1 MQPSLPR
8 RLKFNRQHSDLTP
21 KEKCETVVKSLFKDH
36 GKKDKDALEAAN
48 IELQSKTKTL
58 HEYEQRMEDLRKK
71 SYQLSCLHR
80 HKDEIIDEMEIRI
93 NELTKELG
101 ESDRANDLL
110 KSISEKS
117 IEKIEVLEAEIRLIL
132 KNHENEIDF
141 LIEIN
146 AEEEKRSESYRIKNG
161 KLKED
166 IATVNKELIDA
177 TDEVDVLR
185 ENVKQNVE
193 KLQAMEARCQRTM
206 DENVML
212 LTEIEEISHQAEKDM
227 LRFVDENE
235 KMLSDLDNLRA
246 EKANLQNELSSKEG
260 IITALNDEIIANDV
274 DLDSKRDDIK
284 LAFNADLKSI
294 STKYEQQIAT
304 LKEVNDMKIK
314 EIESIFVLER
324 AKMIVDHTA
333 LLKNLQLT
341 NQSEI
346 ERINELAEEKIRISE
361 IQFEQK
367 LNAMESTIEQ
377 SIRQEKYMWQTELDK
392 CQKIAEAEIV
402 QCEFEKQD
410 LKTLLQ
416 SANELMRDKDETIS
430 GLHAKLNK
438 ENANFFKLREEYEN
452 EIKETRKE
460 CSRIMTEK
468 YNYQLT
474 LNNTRSTVN
483 ILMERLKKSDT
494 DVEILK
500 NDLELLTEE
509 KLKEETRNIKLA
521 EELVQLRAEADE
533 YRSALAALRQ
543 SSLALEREVKE
554 KESVFE
560 KLMTSEE
567 ETLET
572 VNKIGKL
579 FNDKLEENI
588 SKYIDMYNEIKLK
601 YDSRETYIKDMK
613 ALLDEFA
620 TGIELARIELDTK
633 DKLLYDLQQENKLFK
648 MENMTYKF
656 KCEQLENEQNDD
668 DKAPDDAMISKSVI
682 AKIITQLE
690 SDGLETNEFTNTSLF
705 CDEDKLVAENGS
717 LKEKLV
723 EKSKQIEF
731 LKEMLEMENIHANEN
746 MELKKKVHVCL
757 FFYYFFII
765 YTNSKNIG
773 NFNNIR

>member
-1 MQPSLPR
+1 M
-8 RLKFNRQHSDLTP
+8 
-21 KEKCETVVKSLFKDH
+21 
-36 GKKDKDALEAAN
+36 EAIN
-48 IELQSKTKTL
+48 IELKHKNQTL
-58 HEYEQRMEDLRKK
+58 QEYEQLIEDMRKK
-71 SYQLSCLHR
+71 SYQLSCSNR

-93 NELTKELG
+93 NELTKELS

-110 KSISEKS
+110 KNISEKS
-117 IEKIEVLEAEIRLIL
+117 IEKIEILEGEIRLIL

-146 AEEEKRSESYRIKNG
+146 AEEEKRSESYKIKNA
-161 KLKED
+161 KLKQD
-166 IATVNKELIDA
+166 IDAMQKELITA

-185 ENVKQNVE
+185 KNVQSNVE
-193 KLQAMEARCQRTM
+193 QLHKIDEKCKNTM
-206 DENVML
+206 DENL
-212 LTEIEEISHQAEKDM
+212 LLLAEIDEISHQAEKDM
-227 LRFVDENE
+227 LKFIEENE
-235 KMLSDLDNLRA
+235 KMLHDLDNLRS
-246 EKANLQNELSSKEG
+246 EKSNLLNELSTKEG
-260 IITALNDEIIANDV
+260 IINALNDEIIANDV
-274 DLDSKRDDIK
+274 DLDTKRDDIK
-284 LAFNADLKSI
+284 CSFNADLKSI
-294 STKYEQQIAT
+294 SSKYEKQIAT

-324 AKMIVDHTA
+324 AKLIADNMELVKK
-333 LLKNLQLT
+333 LKSN
-341 NQSEI
+341 NQKEI

-367 LNAMESTIEQ
+367 LSAMETTIEQ
-377 SIRQEKYMWQTELDK
+377 SILQEKYMWKSELDK

-410 LKTLLQ
+410 LKTLLH
-416 SANELMRDKDETIS
+416 SANELMRDKDETINN
-430 GLHAKLNK
+430 LRVQLQNENLNYL
-438 ENANFFKLREEYEN
+438 KLRDEFEN

-500 NDLELLTEE
+500 NELDLLTEE
-509 KLKEETRNIKLA
+509 KLKEETRNNKMA
-521 EELVQLRAEADE
+521 EELMQLRNEADE
-533 YRSALAALRQ
+533 YRNALAALRM

-588 SKYIDMYNEIKLK
+588 SKYIDMYNEIKTK

-620 TGIELARIELDTK
+620 TGIELARIELDSK
-633 DKLLYDLQQENKLFK
+633 DKLLYELQQENKLFK

-656 KCEQLENEQNDD
+656 KCEQFENEQHTIGQKTSSTAATSCSAATSNADD
-668 DKAPDDAMISKSVI
+668 DDGMIAKSVI
-682 AKIITQLE
+682 AKIIHQLE
-690 SDGLETNEFTNTSLF
+690 NGIDDAIIESNDLRNTSLF
-705 CDEDKLVAENGS
+705 CDEDKLAAENCT
-717 LKEKLV
+717 LKEKLI

-731 LKEMLEMENIHANEN
+731 LKEMLEMENVHASEN
-746 MELKKKVHVCL
+746 LELKKKVNK
-757 FFYYFFII
+757 F
-765 YTNSKNIG
+765 
-773 NFNNIR
+773 

>member
-1 MQPSLPR
+1 M
-8 RLKFNRQHSDLTP
+8 
-21 KEKCETVVKSLFKDH
+21 
-36 GKKDKDALEAAN
+36 EAIN
-48 IELQSKTKTL
+48 IELKHKNQTL
-58 HEYEQRMEDLRKK
+58 QEYEQLIEDMRKK
-71 SYQLSCLHR
+71 SYQLSCSNR

-93 NELTKELG
+93 NELTKELS

-110 KSISEKS
+110 KNISEKS
-117 IEKIEVLEAEIRLIL
+117 IEKIEILEGEIRLIL

-146 AEEEKRSESYRIKNG
+146 AEEEKRSESYKIKNA
-161 KLKED
+161 KLKQD
-166 IATVNKELIDA
+166 IDVMQKELISA

-185 ENVKQNVE
+185 KNVQSNVE
-193 KLQAMEARCQRTM
+193 QLHKIDEKCKNTM
-206 DENVML
+206 DENL
-212 LTEIEEISHQAEKDM
+212 LLLAEIDEISHQAEKDM
-227 LRFVDENE
+227 LKFIEENE
-235 KMLSDLDNLRA
+235 KMLHDLDNLRS
-246 EKANLQNELSSKEG
+246 EKSNLLNELSTKEG
-260 IITALNDEIIANDV
+260 IINALNDEIIANDV
-274 DLDSKRDDIK
+274 DLDTKRDDIK
-284 LAFNADLKSI
+284 CSFNADLKSI
-294 STKYEQQIAT
+294 SSKYEKQIAT

-324 AKMIVDHTA
+324 AKLIADNMELVKK
-333 LLKNLQLT
+333 LKSN
-341 NQSEI
+341 NQKEI

-367 LNAMESTIEQ
+367 LSAMETTIEQ
-377 SIRQEKYMWQTELDK
+377 SILQEKYMWKSELDK

-410 LKTLLQ
+410 LKTLLH
-416 SANELMRDKDETIS
+416 SANELMRDKDETINN
-430 GLHAKLNK
+430 LRVQLQNENLNYL
-438 ENANFFKLREEYEN
+438 KLRDEFEN

-500 NDLELLTEE
+500 NELDLLTEE
-509 KLKEETRNIKLA
+509 KLKEETRNNKMA
-521 EELVQLRAEADE
+521 EELMQLRNEADE
-533 YRSALAALRQ
+533 YRNALAALRM

-588 SKYIDMYNEIKLK
+588 SKYIDMYNEIKTK

-620 TGIELARIELDTK
+620 TGIELARIELDSK
-633 DKLLYDLQQENKLFK
+633 DKLLYELQQENKLFK

-656 KCEQLENEQNDD
+656 KCEQFENEQHTIGQKTSSTAATSCSAATSNADD
-668 DKAPDDAMISKSVI
+668 DDGMIAKSVI
-682 AKIITQLE
+682 AKIIHQLE
-690 SDGLETNEFTNTSLF
+690 NGIDDAIIESNDLRNTSLF
-705 CDEDKLVAENGS
+705 CDEDKLAAENCT
-717 LKEKLV
+717 LKEKLI

-731 LKEMLEMENIHANEN
+731 LKEMLEMENVHASEN
-746 MELKKKVHVCL
+746 LELKKKVNK
-757 FFYYFFII
+757 F
-765 YTNSKNIG
+765 
-773 NFNNIR
+773 

>member
-21 KEKCETVVKSLFKDH
+21 KEKSETVRSLFSKDH
-36 GKKDKDALEAAN
+36 DKKGKEAALEAVN
-48 IELQSKTKTL
+48 IELKHKNQTL
-58 HEYEQRMEDLRKK
+58 QEYEQVIEDMRKK
-71 SYQLSCLHR
+71 SYQLSCSNR

-93 NELTKELG
+93 NELTKELS

-110 KSISEKS
+110 KNISEKS

-146 AEEEKRSESYRIKNG
+146 AEEEKRSESYKIKNV
-161 KLKED
+161 KLKQEFD
-166 IATVNKELIDA
+166 AVQKELIDA
-177 TDEVDVLR
+177 ADEVDSLR
-185 ENVKQNVE
+185 ENLQRNVE
-193 KLQAMEARCQRTM
+193 KLQEFDEKCKRTM
-206 DENVML
+206 DENL
-212 LTEIEEISHQAEKDM
+212 LLLGEIDEISHQAEKDM
-227 LRFVDENE
+227 LKFIEENE
-235 KMLSDLDNLRA
+235 KMLHDLENLRS
-246 EKANLQNELSSKEG
+246 EKSNLLNELSTKEG
-260 IITALNDEIIANDV
+260 IISALNDEIIANDV
-274 DLDSKRDDIK
+274 DLDTKRDDIK
-284 LAFNADLKSI
+284 CAFNADLKSI
-294 STKYEQQIAT
+294 SGKYEKQIAT

-324 AKMIVDHTA
+324 AKLIADNSELVKK
-333 LLKNLQLT
+333 LKIN
-341 NQSEI
+341 NQKEI
-346 ERINELAEEKIRISE
+346 ERINEIAEEKIRISE

-367 LNAMESTIEQ
+367 LNAMEATIEQ
-377 SIRQEKYMWQTELDK
+377 SIMQEKFMWKNELDK

-410 LKTLLQ
+410 LKTLLH
-416 SANELMRDKDETIS
+416 SANELMRDKDETINS
-430 GLHAKLNK
+430 LHSKLQN
-438 ENANFFKLREEYEN
+438 ENVNYIKLRDEFEN

-500 NDLELLTEE
+500 NDLDLLTEE
-509 KLKEETRNIKLA
+509 KLKEEARNNKLA
-521 EELVQLRAEADE
+521 QELIQLRIEADE
-533 YRSALAALRQ
+533 YRNALAALRL

-588 SKYIDMYNEIKLK
+588 SKYIDMYNEIKSK

-620 TGIELARIELDTK
+620 TGIELARIELDSK
-633 DKLLYDLQQENKLFK
+633 DKLLYELQQENKLFK
-648 MENMTYKF
+648 MENMTYRF
-656 KCEQLENEQNDD
+656 KCEQFETEQYTNDNKTTSTTCGNAADD
-668 DKAPDDAMISKSVI
+668 DDGMIAKSVI
-682 AKIITQLE
+682 AKIIHQLE
-690 SDGLETNEFTNTSLF
+690 NVDDALVESNDLRNTSLF
-705 CDEDKLVAENGS
+705 CDEDKLAAENCT
-717 LKEKLV
+717 LKEKLI

-731 LKEMLEMENIHANEN
+731 LKEMLEMENVHASEN
-746 MELKKKVHVCL
+746 LELKKKVIT
-757 FFYYFFII
+757 FI
-765 YTNSKNIG
+765 
-773 NFNNIR
+773 FQ

>member
-21 KEKCETVVKSLFKDH
+21 KEKSETVVKSLFKDH
-36 GKKDKDALEAAN
+36 GKKDKDALEAAT
-48 IELQSKTKTL
+48 IELQNKTKTL
-58 HEYEQRMEDLRKK
+58 NEYEQRMEDLRKK

-101 ESDRANDLL
+101 ESDRANDFL

-146 AEEEKRSESYRIKNG
+146 AEEEKRSECYKMKNA
-161 KLKED
+161 KLKEE
-166 IATVNKELIDA
+166 IATVKKELIDA
-177 TDEVDVLR
+177 ADEVDALR
-185 ENVKQNVE
+185 ENVKRNVE
-193 KLQAMEARCQRTM
+193 KLQAIEDRCQKTM

-227 LRFVDENE
+227 LKFVDENE
-235 KMLSDLDNLRA
+235 KMLRDLDNLRA
-246 EKANLQNELSSKEG
+246 EKANLLNEMSAKES
-260 IITALNDEIIANDV
+260 IIAALNDEIIANDV

-294 STKYEQQIAT
+294 SAKYEQQIAT
-304 LKEVNDMKIK
+304 MKEVNDMKIK

-324 AKMIVDHTA
+324 AKLIADHTEKVRH
-333 LLKNLQLT
+333 LKSI

-346 ERINELAEEKIRISE
+346 ERTNELAEEKIRISE
-361 IQFEQK
+361 VQFEQK
-367 LNAMESTIEQ
+367 LHAMESTIEQ
-377 SIRQEKYMWQTELDK
+377 SIMHEKYMWQTELDK

-416 SANELMRDKDETIS
+416 SANELMRDKDETI
-430 GLHAKLNK
+430 GELQTKLNQ
-438 ENANFFKLREEYEN
+438 ENANYFKLREEYEN

-500 NDLELLTEE
+500 NDLDLLTEE
-509 KLKEETRNIKLA
+509 KVKEEARNIKMA
-521 EELVQLRAEADE
+521 EELVQLRADADE
-533 YRSALAALRQ
+533 YRNALAALRH

-588 SKYIDMYNEIKLK
+588 SKYIDMYNEIKSK

-633 DKLLYDLQQENKLFK
+633 DKLLYDLQQENKMYK

-656 KCEQLENEQNDD
+656 KCEQLESEHNDV
-668 DKAPDDAMISKSVI
+668 DKADDGMISKSAI

-690 SDGLETNEFTNTSLF
+690 CDGIESNELTNTSLF
-705 CDEDKLVAENGS
+705 CDEDKWVAENS
-717 LKEKLV
+717 TLKERLA

-731 LKEMLEMENIHANEN
+731 LKEMLEMENLHANEN
-746 MELKKKVHVCL
+746 MELKKKVCSIHSD
-757 FFYYFFII
+757 F
-765 YTNSKNIG
+765 
-773 NFNNIR
+773 